1 MDLPS
6 RERTFEFEYTGLDTG
21 KEYKGRFT
29 VRCILTVGQ
38 KHAMSLERTRLLG
51 NNEAPTA
58 DLAGIALILST
69 LRAKVIDAPEWWKQS
84 NGGSLIDDEDCLVQL
99 FRKVEEAE
107 DAWKME
113 LKKKIEAQNAPVA
126 QDSTLPNP

>member
-6 RERTFEFEYTGLDTG
+6 KERTFEFNYVGLDTG

-38 KHAMSLERTRLLG
+38 KHSMSLERTRLLG
-51 NNEAPTA
+51 NYENPTA
-58 DLAGIALILST
+58 DLAGIALILSS

-84 NGGSLIDDEDCLVQL
+84 QGGTLIDDEDCLVEL

-107 DAWKME
+107 LLWKAD
-113 LKKKIEAQNAPVA
+113 LKKKAEPPQAT
-126 QDSTLPNP
+126 QDTTSSST

>member
-6 RERTFEFEYTGLDTG
+6 KERTFDFDYVGLDTG

-51 NNEAPTA
+51 NYENPTP
-58 DLAGIALILST
+58 DLSGIALILST
-69 LRAKVIDAPEWWKQS
+69 LRSKVIDAPEWWKQS
-84 NGGSLIDDEDCLVQL
+84 QGGSLIEDEDCLVNL
-99 FRKVEEAE
+99 YRKVEEAE
-107 DAWKME
+107 ELWKAD
-113 LKKKIEAQNAPVA
+113 LRKKAEPPQVN
-126 QDSTLPNP
+126 QDSTLSNP